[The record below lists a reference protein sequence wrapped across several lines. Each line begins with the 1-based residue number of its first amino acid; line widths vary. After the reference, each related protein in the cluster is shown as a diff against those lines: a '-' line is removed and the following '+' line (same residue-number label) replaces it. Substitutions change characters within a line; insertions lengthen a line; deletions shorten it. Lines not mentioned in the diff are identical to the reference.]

1 MNLHRLELFGFRS
14 YQEPVEV
21 VFEPGM
27 NVFVG
32 PNEAGKT
39 SILLGVVAA
48 LFVPRS
54 SAERDALRSGAVDC
68 RVALEYELP
77 DGSRWRVE
85 RDLAAH
91 RGCLSRW
98 RDDAW
103 SPVAASITE
112 VAALV
117 RQHTGCDESLFRA
130 SLLVGH
136 EGVEV
141 GWSGDVARAIEERL
155 EALIA
160 GSAAGVTAARAVE
173 KLEKARK
180 TLSGPYKGGIVRAAA
195 AASDARAEVERLR
208 MAAGRLAGSKSR
220 AAELAAEA
228 GRLKNERDETEVVVK
243 SARQVAE
250 LEERTRHLEA
260 RRAALDR
267 AIDAHERLAAIAGK
281 RHWSQPLAA
290 AGGVLVIGALA
301 TVALGGGWRLAAGL
315 ACVGVAA
322 LAIAFAGWRTRPA
335 AVDDGPRQRDLA
347 ERAALGRDFEEL
359 RSRMEEAAASRL
371 PAPELA
377 ARAARLA
384 QLPGLIQ
391 ESGGAALRAELE
403 AAALE
408 REAEWLAEAEDA
420 AGVAEREAARL
431 KRRAAALELAR
442 HELAGAIDDV
452 RAAVAPRVAE
462 LAGERLIQVASHWAV
477 ELDPRAALGFRAVR
491 RDGGPPR
498 ALSDG
503 TADQFHFAVR
513 LALADALLGEL
524 RPPLLL
530 DDPFRYA
537 DAERRSALHALLVEI
552 ATTRQVLYFT
562 VEAPGDLP
570 LTHRLPGL
578 QVSV

>member
-1 MNLHRLELFGFRS
+1 
-14 YQEPVEV
+14 
-21 VFEPGM
+21 
-27 NVFVG
+27 
-32 PNEAGKT
+32 
-39 SILLGVVAA
+39 
-48 LFVPRS
+48 
-54 SAERDALRSGAVDC
+54 
-68 RVALEYELP
+68 
-77 DGSRWRVE
+77 
-85 RDLAAH
+85 
-91 RGCLSRW
+91 
-98 RDDAW
+98 
-103 SPVAASITE
+103 
-112 VAALV
+112 
-117 RQHTGCDESLFRA
+117 
-130 SLLVGH
+130 
-136 EGVEV
+136 
-141 GWSGDVARAIEERL
+141 
-155 EALIA
+155 
-160 GSAAGVTAARAVE
+160 
-173 KLEKARK
+173 
-180 TLSGPYKGGIVRAAA
+180 
-195 AASDARAEVERLR
+195 
-208 MAAGRLAGSKSR
+208 
-220 AAELAAEA
+220 
-228 GRLKNERDETEVVVK
+228 
-243 SARQVAE
+243 
-250 LEERTRHLEA
+250 
-260 RRAALDR
+260 
-267 AIDAHERLAAIAGK
+267 
-281 RHWSQPLAA
+281 
-290 AGGVLVIGALA
+290 
-301 TVALGGGWRLAAGL
+301 
-315 ACVGVAA
+315 
-322 LAIAFAGWRTRPA
+322 
-335 AVDDGPRQRDLA
+335 
-347 ERAALGRDFEEL
+347 
-359 RSRMEEAAASRL
+359 
-371 PAPELA
+371 
-377 ARAARLA
+377 
-384 QLPGLIQ
+384 LIQ
-391 ESGGAALRAELE
+391 ERGGAALRAELE

>member
-1 MNLHRLELFGFRS
+1 
-14 YQEPVEV
+14 
-21 VFEPGM
+21 
-27 NVFVG
+27 
-32 PNEAGKT
+32 
-39 SILLGVVAA
+39 
-48 LFVPRS
+48 
-54 SAERDALRSGAVDC
+54 
-68 RVALEYELP
+68 
-77 DGSRWRVE
+77 
-85 RDLAAH
+85 
-91 RGCLSRW
+91 
-98 RDDAW
+98 
-103 SPVAASITE
+103 
-112 VAALV
+112 
-117 RQHTGCDESLFRA
+117 
-130 SLLVGH
+130 
-136 EGVEV
+136 
-141 GWSGDVARAIEERL
+141 
-155 EALIA
+155 
-160 GSAAGVTAARAVE
+160 
-173 KLEKARK
+173 
-180 TLSGPYKGGIVRAAA
+180 
-195 AASDARAEVERLR
+195 
-208 MAAGRLAGSKSR
+208 
-220 AAELAAEA
+220 
-228 GRLKNERDETEVVVK
+228 
-243 SARQVAE
+243 
-250 LEERTRHLEA
+250 
-260 RRAALDR
+260 
-267 AIDAHERLAAIAGK
+267 
-281 RHWSQPLAA
+281 
-290 AGGVLVIGALA
+290 
-301 TVALGGGWRLAAGL
+301 LAAGL